1 MAASGRLPNR
11 AGPALIGAR
20 RLPASTAPL
29 PSTPTSTRPP
39 SASGNLAPGKPAR
52 PYPLQLVTP
61 HQRFSFHTAQD
72 GKNGAIS
79 DVPDH
84 KILIHGRYYW
94 IIRISETDARAR
106 GIAHHDVVKVFND
119 RGAVIC
125 AAEVTS
131 RMASG
136 VVHSYESSANY
147 EPLGEPG
154 NSPDIG
160 GCMNLLTPAR
170 MQSEGTVAS
179 AGSLCLVEVEKWDGL
194 AAYLEAAE

>member
-1 MAASGRLPNR
+1 MRYRPPFEGYASGKPN
-11 AGPALIGAR
+11 G
-20 RLPASTAPL
+20 
-29 PSTPTSTRPP
+29 
-39 SASGNLAPGKPAR
+39 

-72 GKNGAIS
+72 GKNAAIS

-84 KILIHGRYYW
+84 KILIKGRYYW
-94 IIRISETDARAR
+94 IVRIGEADARAR
-106 GIAHHDVVKVFND
+106 GIAHHDVVKIHND

-131 RMASG
+131 RMADG

-160 GCMNLLTPAR
+160 GCVNLLTPAR

-179 AGSLCLVEVEKWDGL
+179 AGSLCMVEIEKWDGL
-194 AAYLEAAE
+194 TAFQDAVG